1 MVDDQQDQIDRIAE
15 ATEESKANTRQG
27 FEQVKHGIFGLCVPL
42 GGQRDKK
49 ESEESNRGKEE
60 FKWSIP
66 FETLG
71 DDIRAVQNDVFQFG
85 RDFMED
91 IQDTIVQGR
100 LSGCSQNF
108 DCQEPREQVRFDDDS
123 AYASTNSYSRSI

>member
-27 FEQVKHGIFGLCVPL
+27 LEQVKHGIFGLCVPL
-42 GGQRDKK
+42 GGEEGDKK
-49 ESEESNRGKEE
+49 EREQGYRVQEE
-60 FKWSIP
+60 FKWSMP

-71 DDIRAVQNDVFQFG
+71 DDMRAVTDDVFQFG
-85 RDFMED
+85 RGFIED
-91 IQDTIVQGR
+91 LQDTLVQGR

-108 DCQEPREQVRFDDDS
+108 DCQEPTEQVEF
-123 AYASTNSYSRSI
+123 ATNPAGTKSSSRSI